1 LVLGLI
7 CTSRDLCSLWLFCYF
22 FELGG
27 VVGYELNL
35 FLQDYLGNRNFI
47 GTNIWIDYLFF
58 LKLKYHLIGLNSFS
72 KIKKLKSD
80 LAVDTGSDLKSE
92 AYNLEFAVNDGM
104 RSANDDFHLQDSTS
118 KFEIN
123 KEALKPTISH
133 SSDINLEPALK
144 PLASP
149 VTVVKNETS
158 SEDSFVIET

>member
-47 GTNIWIDYLFF
+47 GTNIWIDYLIFF
-58 LKLKYHLIGLNSFS
+58 KIKVSPDRIKQFS

-123 KEALKPTISH
+123 KEAFEAH
-133 SSDINLEPALK
+133 YQ
-144 PLASP
+144 
-149 VTVVKNETS
+149 
-158 SEDSFVIET
+158 SFI

>member
-1 LVLGLI
+1 M
-7 CTSRDLCSLWLFCYF
+7 
-22 FELGG
+22 
-27 VVGYELNL
+27 
-35 FLQDYLGNRNFI
+35 
-47 GTNIWIDYLFF
+47 LFF
-58 LKLKYHLIGLNSFS
+58 KIKVSPDRLNNFS
-72 KIKKLKSD
+72 KILKELKSD

-92 AYNLEFAVNDGM
+92 AYNLEEFAVNDGM

-133 SSDINLEPALK
+133 SSDINLSPLL

-158 SEDSFVIET
+158 SEDSFVIETAPEEVL